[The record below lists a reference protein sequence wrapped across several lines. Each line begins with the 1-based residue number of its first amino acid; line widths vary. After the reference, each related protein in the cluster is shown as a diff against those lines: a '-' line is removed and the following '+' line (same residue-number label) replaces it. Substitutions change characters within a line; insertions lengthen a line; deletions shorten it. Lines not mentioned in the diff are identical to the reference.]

1 MYNQKNLY
9 HRYVQFATHNI
20 AMYTCFYIQQILFCP
35 FNDAYIYIVDQLH
48 IALNNLSQ
56 GPDSFI
62 CVEREIPP
70 IFLEKYRYVH
80 FSPKISLCTI
90 FITHNI
96 AMYNNY

>member
-35 FNDAYIYIVDQLH
+35 FNDDYIFIVDQLH

-56 GPDSFI
+56 GPD
-62 CVEREIPP
+62 C
-70 IFLEKYRYVH
+70 LY
-80 FSPKISLCTI
+80 LC
-90 FITHNI
+90 
-96 AMYNNY
+96 